1 VSVIWRSEALSRR
14 EIGRPNFP
22 VIDGHEEL
30 ASFLTNRFGADAA
43 ALFAVPTRQ
52 RDGSIVWA
60 DRKGAEQT
68 RALRELT
75 GGDRDKAD
83 IALRQ
88 ALQKVET
95 ACDASPAGQ
104 SLLAALNIES
114 PDAIRITADGRPII
128 AGWGAVPAALTT
140 PAQLASHHQAT
151 LGPYLSRVETPQFWV
166 SSVTTIIP
174 HGWWY
179 GSRGL
184 LAAVVIAAL
193 VLAWLLLPGVLR
205 NTTAA
210 APPIDF
216 SGSNRSIERQIETLR
231 HSLESNVCIATA
243 LPRLE
248 LQPDGG
254 VPRTDSGTA
263 VRPTRPGSGPS
274 PAPTDGLAPSSPST
288 GANGSGAPGTSSPA
302 TPEGAPSPSPSSGQ
316 PPQSGD
322 TATPR
327 TSISPSPSPSTSP
340 SSSPSASPSASPDG
354 DRRGQGPSTDPGHDA
369 AQATPTPPVDPNTSQ
384 VPPQVNPG
392 QGNASVLAT
401 LLKKST
407 VIIVTKSGTGSGFF
421 VSRDHILTNRHVVED
436 ADNKY
441 WVGNKALA
449 QLLPAELVG
458 TSASSRIGSPDFA
471 LLKLKSGSSDTF
483 LSFSETLPAELENV
497 IATGYPG
504 FVISGDESYRRMM
517 GGDVRSVPETALTSG
532 AVTFIQ
538 NPTGPSPVILHYAA
552 ISPGNSGGPLTDECG
567 RVVGVNTF
575 VRGTDGANARMNY
588 SLAAS
593 SAISFLRSNNISPNI
608 AAGVCTRAAPGAT
621 AQAQPPS
628 VPSPT
633 APQASQDSPAPG
645 AGKSA
650 KSPPA
655 SAPAKK
661 SP

>member
-1 VSVIWRSEALSRR
+1 M
-14 EIGRPNFP
+14 
-22 VIDGHEEL
+22 IDSHDEL
-30 ASFLTNRFGADAA
+30 ASILTTRFGADVA
-43 ALFAVPTRQ
+43 ALFAIPRRQ
-52 RDGSIVWA
+52 HDGSITWA
-60 DRKGAEQT
+60 DREGAEQT

-75 GGDRDKAD
+75 GVDRDKAD
-83 IALRQ
+83 TALRQ
-88 ALQKVET
+88 SLQKVET
-95 ACDASPAGQ
+95 ACDGSPAGQ
-104 SLLAALNIES
+104 LLLAALNVEN
-114 PDAIRITADGRPII
+114 PDAIRVTPDGRPII

-151 LGPYLSRVETPQFWV
+151 LGPHLSRIETPQFWV
-166 SSVTTIIP
+166 SSVETVRP

-184 LAAVVIAAL
+184 LVAVVVAAI

-205 NTTAA
+205 NTTVA

-231 HSLESNVCIATA
+231 HSLESNVCIATS

-248 LQPDGG
+248 LQPDGASRPDG
-254 VPRTDSGTA
+254 GAAATP
-263 VRPTRPGSGPS
+263 VRPVPSPLPTSGPS
-274 PAPTDGLAPSSPST
+274 SSATGPTPGGSAAPDSRPPAASDVTRPPSAAPEE
-288 GANGSGAPGTSSPA
+288 
-302 TPEGAPSPSPSSGQ
+302 TP
-316 PPQSGD
+316 
-322 TATPR
+322 TPR
-327 TSISPSPSPSTSP
+327 PSTSP
-340 SSSPSASPSASPDG
+340 SPTASPDAG
-354 DRRGQGPSTDPGHDA
+354 RQGLGPSTNPQQDA
-369 AQATPTPPVDPNTSQ
+369 AEIAPTPPVDPNTAQ
-384 VPPQVNPG
+384 VQPQVNPG

-401 LLKKST
+401 LLKRST

-421 VSRDHILTNRHVVED
+421 VSRDQILTNRHVVED

-483 LSFSETLPAELENV
+483 LSFSDMLPSELQNV

-538 NPTGPSPVILHYAA
+538 NPTSQSPVILHYAA

-593 SAISFLRSNNISPNI
+593 SAIRFLRSNNVVPSI
-608 AAGVCTRAAPGAT
+608 APGVCTRSAPGAT

-628 VPSPT
+628 AAPPT
-633 APQASQDSPAPG
+633 APQASQDPPAPG
-645 AGKSA
+645 ASKSA

-655 SAPAKK
+655 QAPAKK
-661 SP
+661 AP

>member
-1 VSVIWRSEALSRR
+1 M
-14 EIGRPNFP
+14 
-22 VIDGHEEL
+22 IDSHEEL
-30 ASFLTNRFGADAA
+30 ASILTNRFGADVA
-43 ALFAVPTRQ
+43 ALFAIPRRQ
-52 RDGSIVWA
+52 HDGSITWA
-60 DRKGAEQT
+60 DRQGAEQT
-68 RALRELT
+68 QTLRELT

-83 IALRQ
+83 TALRQ
-88 ALQKVET
+88 SLQKLET
-95 ACDASPAGQ
+95 ACDGSPAGQ
-104 SLLAALNIES
+104 SLLAALNVEN
-114 PDAIRITADGRPII
+114 PDAIRVTPDGRPII

-151 LGPYLSRVETPQFWV
+151 LGPYLSRVEAPQFWV
-166 SSVTTIIP
+166 SSIETVRP

-184 LAAVVIAAL
+184 LAAVVVAAIVL
-193 VLAWLLLPGVLR
+193 VWLLLPGVLR
-205 NTTAA
+205 NTTVA

-231 HSLESNVCIATA
+231 HSLESNVCIATS

-248 LQPDGG
+248 LQPGGGSRTDGG
-254 VPRTDSGTA
+254 AAATP
-263 VRPTRPGSGPS
+263 VRPVPS
-274 PAPTDGLAPSSPST
+274 PLPTGAPSSTPS
-288 GANGSGAPGTSSPA
+288 GP
-302 TPEGAPSPSPSSGQ
+302 
-316 PPQSGD
+316 
-322 TATPR
+322 TATPDSGAAPESGPPAAPDVTR
-327 TSISPSPSPSTSP
+327 PPSTPPGETPTPRPSTSP
-340 SSSPSASPSASPDG
+340 SASPGA
-354 DRRGQGPSTDPGHDA
+354 DRQGLGPSTNPQQNA
-369 AQATPTPPVDPNTSQ
+369 AEIAPAPPVDPDTAQ
-384 VPPQVNPG
+384 VQPQVNPG

-421 VSRDHILTNRHVVED
+421 VSRDQILTNRHVVED

-483 LSFSETLPAELENV
+483 LSFSEMLPSELENV

-538 NPTGPSPVILHYAA
+538 NPTSQSPVILHYAA

-593 SAISFLRSNNISPNI
+593 SAIRFLRSNNVAPSI
-608 AAGVCTRAAPGAT
+608 APGVCTRSAPGAT

-628 VPSPT
+628 APSAT
-633 APQASQDSPAPG
+633 APQGSQDPPAPG
-645 AGKSA
+645 ASKSA

-655 SAPAKK
+655 HAPAKK
-661 SP
+661 AP